1 MRQTSRP
8 GYRPGAADTKSRRSS
23 TEWRAAALSDTVVV
37 VSTASSR
44 VVLVYNPIK
53 SGVDELKRRA
63 VVRAE
68 QHGWTDPVFVET
80 TEEDPGV
87 GQARAA
93 AEEGAGLVIA
103 CGGDGTVRSV
113 AQGLLGTTIPMGV
126 VPLGTG
132 NLLARNLDIP
142 LDDVDGALRVAMGG
156 RSRPIDLG
164 EVRYTDGEGATHEDV
179 FLVML
184 GAGMDA
190 DMIAGTDDDL
200 KARVGWFAYVGSFA
214 NTLLR
219 GHRIK
224 VEYSLDEGETTYT
237 KARTLLVANCGMLQA
252 GMVLLPDAVIDDGLL
267 DVLALRA
274 KGVLGWTRAVYVLA
288 EHTFLHRLP
297 AIRKRVDAL
306 GRERHE
312 TRPLDFLQG
321 NTMQATVLEKP
332 APFQIDGE
340 DAGDVTE
347 FSARI
352 KRRGLTVRV
361 GI

>member
-1 MRQTSRP
+1 MSP
-8 GYRPGAADTKSRRSS
+8 AP
-23 TEWRAAALSDTVVV
+23 
-37 VSTASSR
+37 SR
-44 VVLVYNPIK
+44 VAVVYNPTKAGI
-53 SGVDELKRRA
+53 DEVRRRTA
-63 VVRAE
+63 QRASL
-68 QHGWTDPVFVET
+68 HGWTDPVFLET
-80 TEEDPGV
+80 TEEDPGM
-87 GQARAA
+87 GQASEA
-93 AEEGAGLVIA
+93 AESGVGLVIA

-113 AQGLLGTTIPMGV
+113 AQGLLGSGVPMGV

-142 LDDVDGALRVAMGG
+142 LDDIDTALRVAMSG
-156 RSRPIDLG
+156 RSRGIDLG
-164 EVRYTDGEGATHEDV
+164 EVRYTDGAGRSHDDV

-200 KARVGWFAYVGSFA
+200 KARVGWIAYVSAFA

-224 VEYSLDEGETTYT
+224 VEYSLDGGPPIHTR
-237 KARTLLVANCGMLQA
+237 ARTLLVANCGMLQG

-274 KGVLGWTRAVYVLA
+274 KGAVGWVQAGAVLA
-288 EHTFLHRLP
+288 HHTFQHRLSP
-297 AIRKRVDAL
+297 ILRWGVGPESDKEQHR
-306 GRERHE
+306 
-312 TRPLDFLQG
+312 TRPLDFRQG
-321 NTMQATVLEKP
+321 VGVSARILEKP
-332 APFQIDGE
+332 AAFQIDGE
-340 DAGDVTE
+340 ECGTVTE

-361 GI
+361 AH